1 MGWAANRVKDMDF
14 EQEMLDYQLDDDEKF
29 NNGEGEMGGK
39 KWREQRADRRAHV
52 ASYRQGLYGGN
63 PDAPETVMDY
73 FYAKIREVAGV
84 DAKDKSGK
92 EQWPDVMGEEDWE
105 EVFDWVEEQPQ
116 EVQDYIERNS
126 GLKVTTPSDKAFRE
140 AQKYLE
146 TFWGQKDY
154 VLNNPGVFRIPAAAA
169 ADYQEMAELKEEAR
183 LELTTPLPGDSREE
197 MAWKENNRRSIN
209 AINKIVT
216 EHLEG
221 IRRSDPKI
229 QELLLRYEYS
239 VTKELIQLKAYRELT
254 GASP

>member
-1 MGWAANRVKDMDF
+1 
-14 EQEMLDYQLDDDEKF
+14 
-29 NNGEGEMGGK
+29 
-39 KWREQRADRRAHV
+39 
-52 ASYRQGLYGGN
+52 
-63 PDAPETVMDY
+63 MDY

-140 AQKYLE
+140 AQEYLE
-146 TFWGQKDY
+146 PFWGQKDY
-154 VLNNPGVFRIPAAAA
+154 ILENPVQFLGAGSEGAAIN
-169 ADYQEMAELKEEAR
+169 YQQIAELKKETQ
-183 LELTTPLPGDSREE
+183 LELTTPLPGDSPQV
-197 MAWKENNRRSIN
+197 MARKERNRLEIN
-209 AINKIVT
+209 AINDIIKT
-216 EHLEG
+216 HLEG
-221 IRRSDPKI
+221 IRRNDPKI